1 MHGDKFWRAKVT
13 SKPIMITCV
22 AIGLGATV
30 IAGVGVISGEVR
42 EIAVAEI
49 NIVLEC
55 MKSEV
60 VAADRATHTAGSV

>member
-1 MHGDKFWRAKVT
+1 
-13 SKPIMITCV
+13 MITCV